1 MEGLKPTK
9 IASKRVVMDQNVVE
23 HQKINV
29 EGHPVILSQ
38 LLTFIVFIRLILT
51 FRCPKYVTDMV
62 MMIVF
67 FQLLLLT
74 FFWCMFVLQNL
85 SNDVALFHV
94 IFRWNS
100 NWNYIVWYVDQC
112 QQLKHKAQLHRSG
125 RVHCPWVGSW

>member
-51 FRCPKYVTDMV
+51 T
-62 MMIVF
+62 
-67 FQLLLLT
+67 
-74 FFWCMFVLQNL
+74 
-85 SNDVALFHV
+85 SGAL
-94 IFRWNS
+94 NM
-100 NWNYIVWYVDQC
+100 
-112 QQLKHKAQLHRSG
+112 
-125 RVHCPWVGSW
+125 

>member
-38 LLTFIVFIRLILT
+38 LLTFIVFICLILT

-94 IFRWNS
+94 IFR
-100 NWNYIVWYVDQC
+100 
-112 QQLKHKAQLHRSG
+112 
-125 RVHCPWVGSW
+125 

>member
-38 LLTFIVFIRLILT
+38 LLTSIVFIRLILT

-74 FFWCMFVLQNL
+74 FFW
-85 SNDVALFHV
+85 
-94 IFRWNS
+94 
-100 NWNYIVWYVDQC
+100 
-112 QQLKHKAQLHRSG
+112 
-125 RVHCPWVGSW
+125 